1 MARVARTAR
10 TYAYGRPALAMAAL
24 VLMAPA
30 WAAAPWPRVP
40 LPRQVEA
47 FEVGKEMV
55 VNGMPVRVQGFVSRA
70 APAELAASMRQLLGA
85 PLMEDRHGTTL
96 VLGRAN
102 GAYYITVQLSPLGSG
117 TRALVAV
124 TKPPIG
130 ERPLEDSQSIRR
142 LMSAMPPGSTLAS
155 HTSSADEPTRAD
167 LSAVVNS
174 HSIDIN
180 VEYVKRMLRADGF
193 TLEREASPSQLAS
206 ARTGLSRGARTMFF
220 KRPGSEA
227 IAVVTKNESGD
238 SVIVLNRVNSAEPNK

>member
-1 MARVARTAR
+1 MPRVERTAR

-24 VLMAPA
+24 VLMAPV
-30 WAAAPWPRVP
+30 WAEAPWPQVP

-55 VNGMPVRVQGFVSRA
+55 VNGMPARVQGFVSRA
-70 APAELAASMRQLLGA
+70 APAELATSMRQLLGT

-130 ERPLEDSQSIRR
+130 ERPLEDSQSIRQ
-142 LMSAMPPGSTLAS
+142 LMSAMPPGSTLSS
-155 HTSSADEPTRAD
+155 HTSSADESARAD

-174 HSIDIN
+174 HSTDIN

-193 TLEREASPSQLAS
+193 TLEREASPSQLTS
-206 ARTGLSRGARTMFF
+206 TRSGLSQSARTMFF
-220 KRPGSEA
+220 KRPGAEVT
-227 IAVVTKNESGD
+227 AVVAKIESGD
-238 SVIVLNRVNSAEPNK
+238 SVVVLNRVNLVEPNK